1 MNPNHSAIPSS
12 PAPITHDA
20 FVELLQTSDRMLH
33 AAPRGFH
40 RYLYSQIDWNDR
52 LVCIKGARGTGKTT
66 LMLQR
71 LRETFGHAS
80 SSALYASLDDLWF
93 AARRL
98 KDLAAYLDT
107 HGFTTLFLDE
117 VHRLPDWS
125 VQIKNLH
132 DQFPALRVV
141 YSGSSLLD
149 IERAEADLSRRQATY
164 TLEGL
169 SFREFLLLE
178 GIDAGAPVPLE
189 TLLAEHRPIAAAL
202 AAKTKILPLFERYL
216 RSGFYPFY
224 KDARARFRE
233 RLRATVNQVLDVD
246 WPKSEPVSAETVHR
260 AKQMLLVLAASV
272 PQQPNMAALWRELQT
287 ERNQGMK
294 MLRALERARL
304 LCLLAPHPPKLK
316 NLAAPEKIYCGDPNL
331 ACALAP
337 QTDSGTLR
345 ETFFASQLRQAHA
358 LHVPSAGD
366 FLVDSKH
373 LVEVGG
379 HSKTFDQIA
388 DAPDSHVAADGIE
401 TGWGRKIP
409 LWLFGFLY

>member
-1 MNPNHSAIPSS
+1 MNNSNNSHPPTPVTAE
-12 PAPITHDA
+12 A
-20 FVELLQTSDRMLH
+20 FAELLQTSDRMLR
-33 AAPRGFH
+33 ATPRGFH
-40 RYLYSQIDWNDR
+40 RYLYSQIDWTDR

-66 LMLQR
+66 LMLQH
-71 LRETFGHAS
+71 LREAFGPGA

-93 AARRL
+93 ATRRL
-98 KDLAAYLDT
+98 KDLAAYLDS

-125 VQIKNLH
+125 LQIKNLH
-132 DQFPALRVV
+132 DQFPAFRVV

-189 TLLAEHRPIAAAL
+189 TLLADHRPIAAAL

-224 KDARARFRE
+224 KEARSRFRE

-260 AKQMLLVLAASV
+260 AKRMLLVLAASV
-272 PQQPNMAALWRELQT
+272 PQQPNMAALWRELET

-294 MLRALERARL
+294 MLRALGRARL

-331 ACALAP
+331 AHALAP
-337 QTDSGTLR
+337 RTDTGTLR
-345 ETFFASQLRQAHA
+345 ETFFASQLRQNHT
-358 LHVPSAGD
+358 LHVPAAGD
-366 FLVDSKH
+366 FLVDSKY

-379 HSKTFDQIA
+379 PGKTFKQIA
-388 DAPDSHVAADGIE
+388 DAPDSFVAADGIE
-401 TGWGRKIP
+401 TGWNHRIP

>member
-1 MNPNHSAIPSS
+1 MNNSNNLFVSAPVTS
-12 PAPITHDA
+12 DA
-20 FVELLQTSDRMLH
+20 FSELLQTSDRMLR
-33 AAPRGFH
+33 ATPRGFH
-40 RYLYSQIDWNDR
+40 RYLYPQIDWTDR

-71 LRETFGHAS
+71 LHETFGVGS

-93 AARRL
+93 ATRRL

-107 HGFTTLFLDE
+107 HGFSTLFLDE

-164 TLEGL
+164 TLDGL
-169 SFREFLLLE
+169 SFREYLILE
-178 GIDAGAPVPLE
+178 GVDAGAPVPLE
-189 TLLAEHRPIAAAL
+189 TLLADHRPIAAAL

-224 KDARARFRE
+224 KEARSRFRE
-233 RLRATVNQVLDVD
+233 RLCATVNQVLDVD
-246 WPKSEPVSAETVHR
+246 WPKAEPVSAETIHR
-260 AKQMLLVLAASV
+260 AKRMLLVLASSV
-272 PQQPNMAALWRELQT
+272 PQQPNMAALWRELET

-294 MLRALERARL
+294 MLRALDRARL

-316 NLAAPEKIYCGDPNL
+316 NLSAPEKIYCGDPNL
-331 ACALAP
+331 AHALAP
-337 QTDSGTLR
+337 RTDIGTLR
-345 ETFFASQLRQAHA
+345 ETFFASQLRQSHT
-358 LHVPSAGD
+358 LHVPGTGD
-366 FLVDSKH
+366 FLVDGKY

-379 HSKTFDQIA
+379 PTKTFKQIA
-388 DAPDSHVAADGIE
+388 DAPDSYIAVDGIE
-401 TGWGRKIP
+401 TGWGNRIP
-409 LWLFGFLY
+409 LWLFGLLY

>member
-1 MNPNHSAIPSS
+1 MNNDNNSFS
-12 PAPITHDA
+12 PVPDISDA
-20 FVELLQTSDRMLH
+20 FAELLQTSDRMLR
-33 AAPRGFH
+33 ATPRGFH
-40 RYLYSQIDWNDR
+40 RYLYPQIDWTDR

-71 LRETFGHAS
+71 LHETFGVGS
-80 SSALYASLDDLWF
+80 SSVLYASLDDLWF
-93 AARRL
+93 ATHRL

-107 HGFTTLFLDE
+107 HGFTALFLDE

-164 TLEGL
+164 TLDGL
-169 SFREFLLLE
+169 SFREFLILE
-178 GIDAGAPVPLE
+178 GIDAGTPVPLE
-189 TLLAEHRPIAAAL
+189 TLLADHRPIAAAL

-224 KDARARFRE
+224 KEARSRFRE

-246 WPKSEPVSAETVHR
+246 WPKAEPVSAETINR
-260 AKQMLLVLAASV
+260 AKRMLLVLASSV
-272 PQQPNMAALWRELQT
+272 PQQPNMAALWRELDT

-294 MLRALERARL
+294 MLRALDRARL

-316 NLAAPEKIYCGDPNL
+316 NLSAPEKIYCGDPNL
-331 ACALAP
+331 AQALAP
-337 QTDSGTLR
+337 RTDIGTLR
-345 ETFFASQLRQAHA
+345 ETFFASQLRQGHT

-366 FLVDSKH
+366 FLVDSRY
-373 LVEVGG
+373 LIEVGG
-379 HSKTFDQIA
+379 PSKTFKQIA
-388 DAPDSHVAADGIE
+388 DAPDSYIAADGIE
-401 TGWGRKIP
+401 TGWGNRIP